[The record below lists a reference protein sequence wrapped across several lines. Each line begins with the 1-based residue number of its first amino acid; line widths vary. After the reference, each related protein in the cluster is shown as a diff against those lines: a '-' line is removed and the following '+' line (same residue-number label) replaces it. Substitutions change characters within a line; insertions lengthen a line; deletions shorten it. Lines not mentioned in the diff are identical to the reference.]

1 MIELLLIAITW
12 YITKIY
18 YTRDL
23 KVNRPYL
30 ANPDIVQARCSKCAQ
45 LIVTHVENM
54 RNPFYCMLCK

>member
-12 YITKIY
+12 YITKLY

-23 KVNRPYL
+23 KVNMPKRETDYIDAL
-30 ANPDIVQARCSKCAQ
+30 CSNCAQ
-45 LIVTHVENM
+45 IIVINKENM